1 MSFQKDEVLGFFK
14 KMLEL
19 RACDNRLASLKYKD
33 LVMNGFHPY
42 TGEEAVA
49 AGVCASLRLKD
60 YVVSTHRPQ
69 GHALAKG
76 SSVRSIF
83 CEMLARIGG
92 PSNGLGGPMQWI
104 DVEKNFFCG
113 SIVGSGVSYATG
125 FGLAV
130 KKQGQG
136 NICVCFF
143 GDGASNTGSFH
154 EGMNLAALWKL
165 PVLYVCE
172 NNQYG
177 EAMPVKD
184 FVPVERISTRAAS
197 YGIKGISADGM
208 DVIAMAE
215 VAKETIE
222 EVRKGNGPILIEAV
236 TYRYRGHY
244 LGDPEN
250 YRTKDEIEEWRKKD
264 PVDRCRKLL
273 IEQYGYAESELAAI
287 EEAIEKEADSDQEWA
302 LAQPKPTLEYAVSNV
317 LVPIAGRVA

>member
-1 MSFQKDEVLGFFK
+1 
-14 KMLEL
+14 
-19 RACDNRLASLKYKD
+19 
-33 LVMNGFHPY
+33 
-42 TGEEAVA
+42 
-49 AGVCASLRLKD
+49 
-60 YVVSTHRPQ
+60 
-69 GHALAKG
+69 
-76 SSVRSIF
+76 
-83 CEMLARIGG
+83 
-92 PSNGLGGPMQWI
+92 MQWI
-104 DVEKNFFCG
+104 DADHNFFCG

-136 NICVCFF
+136 NICACFF

-165 PVLYVCE
+165 PVVYVCE

-197 YGIKGISADGM
+197 YGIKGITADGM

-215 VAKETIE
+215 VAKEAIE
-222 EVRKGNGPILIEAV
+222 QIRKGNGPILIEAV

-250 YRTKDEIEEWRKKD
+250 YRTKAEIEEWRKKD

-273 IEQYGYAESELAAI
+273 IEQYGCSEAELQAI
-287 EEAIEKEADSDQEWA
+287 EEDIAKQADDDQQWA
-302 LAQPKPTLEYAVSNV
+302 LAQAKPTLEYAVSNV
-317 LVPIAGRVA
+317 LVPIAGRDA